1 MYTRLRV
8 GLLLDTVSL
17 PAWAFTAI
25 ERMVRSKHAELVL
38 IVLNQSGPKA
48 SSTLPVR
55 RQDLD
60 HWLYHIF
67 NAIDEKLFL
76 RDPNALT
83 QVDTSGIFSNVPV
96 YEVKP
101 IDEKRKGEQHFSDSD
116 IEKIKSY
123 QPDILVKM
131 GFGKLHGNILSAAT
145 YGVWEYR
152 WGDPRKIEAGLT
164 GFWEAVEMWPET
176 GAALVRLGVQAEH
189 TQTLF
194 ETWLF
199 TYPYSPARSRNYIL
213 WSAASYLPRQIE
225 RLYRLGGEKYFQELK
240 NSIDEIPTKLKS
252 NDIPSN
258 PTALR
263 IMIKLALRNLV
274 EVYHRGFYREEW
286 KLLFSFG
293 HEPEKDISKLNQIT
307 PSNDCFWA
315 DPHVIYKE
323 PNYYIF
329 IEEYPYQTRR
339 GHISVIEMDRK
350 GNCKQSIP
358 ILQKDYHL
366 SFPCVFEWMGGHYMI
381 PESSERKTIDLYE
394 CINFPYEWQPKITLM
409 KNVMAVDSTVFYRHR
424 KWWLFTA
431 IAEQEA
437 AAPQVELFLF
447 YSNEL
452 FTDQWH
458 PHPMNPIISD
468 VKRARGAGSVFLKDG
483 KLFRPS
489 QDCSITYGYGFDLN
503 EIIVLSET
511 EYCERTVTSVRPVSG
526 KQIIATHTYAN
537 QGNLTVIDVLMRRPK
552 WARST

>member
-1 MYTRLRV
+1 MNARLRV

-17 PAWAFTAI
+17 PAWAFTAL
-25 ERMVRSKHAELVL
+25 ERMVRSKHVELAL
-38 IVLNQSGPKA
+38 IVLNQSRPK
-48 SSTLPVR
+48 SSPSLPGLW
-55 RQDLD
+55 QDPN
-60 HWLYHIF
+60 HWLYHVF

-76 RDPNALT
+76 RDANAMA
-83 QVDTSGIFSNVPV
+83 QVDASEILSKVPV
-96 YEVKP
+96 LGVTP
-101 IDEKRKGEQHFSDSD
+101 IDANGEQHFSASD

-131 GFGKLHGNILSAAT
+131 GFGKLHGTILFAAT

-152 WGDPRKIEAGLT
+152 WGDQRKIEDGLT
-164 GFWEAVEMWPET
+164 GFWEVVEKWPET
-176 GAALVRLGVQAEH
+176 GAALVQLGMKSKYSK
-189 TQTLF
+189 TLF
-194 ETWLF
+194 ESWLS
-199 TYPYSPARSRNYIL
+199 TYPYSPARSRNHIL

-225 RLYRLGGEKYFQELK
+225 RLYRLGGDKYFRELK
-240 NSIDEIPTKLKS
+240 SRVDEIPTTLKP

-258 PTALR
+258 STALG
-263 IMIKLALRNLV
+263 IMIRLALRNLV

-286 KLLFSFG
+286 KLLFGFG
-293 HEPEKDISKLNQIT
+293 HEPEKDFSNLNKIVS
-307 PSNDCFWA
+307 SNDCFWA
-315 DPHVIYKE
+315 DPHVIYSE

-329 IEEYPYQTRR
+329 IEEYSYQSKR
-339 GHISVIEMDRK
+339 GHISIIEMDLK
-350 GNCKQSIP
+350 GHCKQSTP

-366 SFPCVFEWMGGHYMI
+366 SFPFVFEWMGHYYMI
-381 PESSERKTIDLYE
+381 PESSENQTIDLYE
-394 CINFPYEWQPKITLM
+394 CINFPYEWQPKISLM
-409 KNVMAVDSTVFYRHR
+409 KNVMAVDSTVFHMHG

-458 PHPMNPIISD
+458 AHPMNPIVSD
-468 VKRARGAGSVFLKDG
+468 VKRARGAGSVFLRDG

-511 EYCERTVTSVRPVSG
+511 EYCERTVTSVRPDAG

-537 QGNLTVIDVLMRRPK
+537 HENLTVIDVLMRRPK
-552 WARST
+552 WARSS